1 MRDICGKQEIQRL
14 RLQERT
20 SISIELVTP
29 GHGFFHFV
37 DFPCGSLLVQWWLDC
52 AYSSGGFTPFLFARF
67 IQVDMSYVHVCS
79 HQMFITRPIGVLTG
93 TLFFSLVTYL
103 CIMHESAQIKLLGHR
118 RLRQIKAAPS
128 GPATSPTPF
137 RLTIIHFN
145 DVYEMA
151 GVLEAGWRK
160 NRMLIPAS
168 QVPIGIF

>member
-1 MRDICGKQEIQRL
+1 MVFSILLIFPVAHYWYNGGQIVRTAAVDSHRFFLHVLSKWICHTYMSAAIR
-14 RLQERT
+14 
-20 SISIELVTP
+20 
-29 GHGFFHFV
+29 
-37 DFPCGSLLVQWWLDC
+37 CLLLDPLG
-52 AYSSGGFTPFLFARF
+52 YSRA
-67 IQVDMSYVHVCS
+67 
-79 HQMFITRPIGVLTG
+79 
-93 TLFFSLVTYL
+93 LFFSLVTYL